1 MTALAEHVER
11 YLAVRRALGYRL
23 SHYGPL
29 LASFVSYLEDAG
41 ECTVTVKSTQD
52 WISQFH
58 PIDPAGPLSVVRAF
72 ATYMSGFDSAT
83 EVPPSW
89 LAPAHVGRV
98 RPYIYSKGEIQA
110 LIEAAQRLRP
120 RLWGSC
126 MATLIGL
133 LAATG
138 LRPGEAYR
146 LERSH
151 VDLKAGELAVLNS
164 KFGKSRLLPLHPTT
178 VKALGRYAR
187 ARDRT
192 KPADSAFFL
201 SYSGRRI
208 TSGQVSLCF
217 RELLDACSIA
227 APPGRRPPR
236 LYDFRHSFAVN
247 TLIDWHRSGVDVRRQ
262 LPVLSAYLGH
272 LVPGNTYWYFEA
284 TPELLGLVAVR
295 MSSIFEVEP

>member
-1 MTALAEHVER
+1 MTTLAEHVER

-23 SHYGPL
+23 RHYGPL
-29 LASFVSYLEDAG
+29 LESFVSYLEDAG
-41 ECTVTVKSTQD
+41 EHTVKVKSAQG
-52 WISQFH
+52 WISQLH
-58 PIDPAGPLSVVRAF
+58 PNDPARPLSVVRAF
-72 ATYMSGFDSAT
+72 ATYMSAFDAAT
-83 EVPPSW
+83 EVPPNW
-89 LAPAHVGRV
+89 LAPAHVGRI
-98 RPYIYSKGEIQA
+98 RPYIYSKVETQA
-110 LIEAAQRLRP
+110 LIETAQLMGP

-126 MATLIGL
+126 MATFIGL

-146 LERSH
+146 LDRAH

-164 KFGKSRLLPLHPTT
+164 KFGKSRLLPLHPTA
-178 VKALGRYAR
+178 VEALSRYAR
-187 ARDRT
+187 ARDRARPT
-192 KPADSAFFL
+192 DSAFFL
-201 SYSGRRI
+201 SYSGRRV

-247 TLIDWHRSGVDVRRQ
+247 TLVDWHRYGIDVRRQ

-272 LVPGNTYWYFEA
+272 VVPGNTYWYFEA
-284 TPELLGLVAVR
+284 TPELLGLVAGR